1 MMIIF
6 LFFWFII
13 DSIQKKPKIHNAGI
27 ETRITKSFSSPILYQ
42 GSIRSIIKEVT
53 NITLRLLP
61 LRAGLNKKIKN
72 ANGDLDDLVSKQR
85 KMEDQIKELNRK
97 LDENHTNQNDKSKQI
112 DDLKSQLNEL
122 QNRLDALH

>member
-1 MMIIF
+1 M
-6 LFFWFII
+6 
-13 DSIQKKPKIHNAGI
+13 
-27 ETRITKSFSSPILYQ
+27 
-42 GSIRSIIKEVT
+42 
-53 NITLRLLP
+53 
-61 LRAGLNKKIKN
+61 
-72 ANGDLDDLVSKQR
+72 DDLVSKQR